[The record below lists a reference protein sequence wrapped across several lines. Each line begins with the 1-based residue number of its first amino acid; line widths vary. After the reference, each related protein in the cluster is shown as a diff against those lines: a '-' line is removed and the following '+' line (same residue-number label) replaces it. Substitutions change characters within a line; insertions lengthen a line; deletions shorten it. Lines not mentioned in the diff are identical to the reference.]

1 MPFHKHPRNK
11 LLIDSIKSDK
21 VALLVYGNGC
31 EKHGNCFTCT
41 EEPDCNAKT
50 KDYKYHNEL
59 IDERLM
65 WSEY

>member
-11 LLIDSIKSDK
+11 VLVDSIKSNR
-21 VALLVYGNGC
+21 VALLSYGQGC
-31 EKHGNCFTCT
+31 FRHNNCFVCPET
-41 EEPDCNAKT
+41 DCNAKS
-50 KDYKYHNEL
+50 KEYKYHNEL